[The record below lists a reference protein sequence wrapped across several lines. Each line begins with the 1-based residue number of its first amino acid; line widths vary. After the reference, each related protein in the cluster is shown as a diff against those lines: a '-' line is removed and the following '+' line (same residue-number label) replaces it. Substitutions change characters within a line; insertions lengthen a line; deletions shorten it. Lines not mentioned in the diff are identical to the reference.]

1 MSKKQNDVQKQLK
14 QLLNNNNNKQG
25 AKKQGSTKQ
34 TNNNQNN
41 ARAVAPYIPIDNTM
55 LSVEEFQKNAIK
67 ATTPKTPSAPQVP
80 ANQPATI
87 TPGYTTTAAPPA
99 FEAQPTYVAPKQSKP
114 SSEQQ
119 DTLGGMIF
127 WMFLVLLIIGG
138 GVLLFF
144 IMRGKFKSIEKDIR
158 GLDNQPVD
166 LGPLQRDI
174 QRVSTD
180 VKKLEE
186 EWDTDMT
193 DIEYVKKLY
202 EEKGK
207 P

>member
-1 MSKKQNDVQKQLK
+1 
-14 QLLNNNNNKQG
+14 
-25 AKKQGSTKQ
+25 
-34 TNNNQNN
+34 
-41 ARAVAPYIPIDNTM
+41 M
-55 LSVEEFQKNAIK
+55 LSVEEFPRMQSKLPLLKLLPLPSTAINLL
-67 ATTPKTPSAPQVP
+67 PSRLYNNSSTCVRS
-80 ANQPATI
+80 T
-87 TPGYTTTAAPPA
+87 
-99 FEAQPTYVAPKQSKP
+99 TYVAPKQSKP

-138 GVLLFF
+138 GVLFF
-144 IMRGKFKSIEKDIR
+144 IMRGKFKASRKISAVWITSQSTSE
-158 GLDNQPVD
+158 
-166 LGPLQRDI
+166 LQRDI

-202 EEKGK
+202 EEK
-207 P
+207 